1 MKMNKIGIFPGSF
14 DPITKGHEHIIIK
27 ASKMVDNLI
36 VAIGINST
44 KTYLFNVEQRIQWIQ
59 QTFKDHKNIS
69 VNTYKGLTVDFAN
82 SVNAEYIFRGLRS
95 SIDFEYEKSI
105 AETNKTLSPNIE
117 SIFLIPDKSM
127 SIISSSIIRE
137 IIKNNGNVAQFLPDE
152 VQIH

>member
-69 VNTYKGLTVDFAN
+69 VHTYKGLTVDFAN
-82 SVNAEYIFRGLRS
+82 SVNAKYIFRGLRS

-117 SIFLIPDKSM
+117 SIFLIPDKSISM
-127 SIISSSIIRE
+127 ISSSIIRE

>member
-59 QTFKDHKNIS
+59 QTFKNHKNIS
-69 VNTYKGLTVDFAN
+69 VNTYTGLTVDFAN
-82 SVNAEYIFRGLRS
+82 SVNAKYIFRGLRS

-117 SIFLIPDKSM
+117 SIFLIPDKSISM
-127 SIISSSIIRE
+127 ISSSIIRE

>member
-1 MKMNKIGIFPGSF
+1 MNKIGIFPGSF

-69 VNTYKGLTVDFAN
+69 VNTYTGLTVDFAN
-82 SVNAEYIFRGLRS
+82 SVNAKYIFRGLRS

-127 SIISSSIIRE
+127 NMISSSIIRE